1 MADARRYVLG
11 SPLDIQQIL
20 LDAQHRWL
28 RPAEICEILQNYK
41 NFQIAPEPA
50 NMPPSGSLFLFDRK
64 VLRYFRKDGHNW
76 RKKKD
81 GKTVKEAHERLKAGS
96 VDVLHCYYAHGE
108 HNENFQRRTYWM
120 LEEELSHIVLV
131 HYLEVKGNRMNIHRI
146 KETEETISLSR
157 ETESNYEINSSRS
170 SNSLQNNYQVPS
182 QTMDSSSPQASEY
195 GDAESAYSNQANSGI
210 HSIVDFQGAGMQNID
225 TGHSD
230 PYYPASNSTDDY
242 QGNLSINPGMDFLS
256 LSPADTTREHNVA
269 GLALEPQK
277 HLDFSSWEQAL
288 ESCSSGAQSNLIQP
302 SVSSTQPVTL
312 EIMPKHG
319 HDMLGQ
325 LFTDGISTKQEIG
338 IQSPDQEELEVH
350 ITNKIAESVST
361 EKGHHTNSFL
371 DDNVALEGK
380 ADCLSTGKQPFAN
393 ILAEDG
399 LKKIDSFNRW
409 MSKQLGDV
417 NELLGQ
423 SSNGAYWS
431 EVVSDRVDSSDSQ
444 EREND
449 FMLTPSL
456 SQEQLFSIIDFS
468 PSWTYA
474 GLEIKVLI
482 TGRFL
487 RSQQEAE
494 LFKWSCM
501 FGEVEVP
508 AEVIADGVLRCHA
521 PVHKAGRVPFYITC
535 SNRVACSELREF
547 EFRVTNSHGVISAD
561 TKDCSINES
570 VDETLYMRFAKLLC
584 ANSLRLNNS
593 NIGEN
598 LQLRSKICSL
608 LKDDDAQWD
617 HVLESTSDEFSTEI
631 VREQLFEKLLKE
643 KLCEWLIE
651 KSAEGGK
658 GASVLDEGGQGV
670 LHFASAL
677 GYDWALQPT
686 IIAGVSVN
694 FRDANGWTALHWA
707 ASFGRE
713 RTVASLISLGA
724 APGALTDPTPTY
736 TAGRTPAD
744 LASANGHKG
753 IAGYLAESALS
764 AHLSF
769 LNLDTAGGDASH
781 GSGGKAV
788 QTISE
793 RSPTP
798 IREGDLPSLSLKD
811 SLAAVCNATQA
822 AARIHQ
828 VFRVQ
833 SFQRKQLKE
842 YGDDKHGISD
852 EHALSLV
859 ATKVYKAGQIDEPL
873 HAAAIRI
880 QNKFRGWKGRKDFLI
895 TRQRIVKIQ
904 AHFRGH
910 QVRKSCKN
918 ILWSVGIVEK
928 VILRWRRKGSGLRGF
943 KREALTE
950 ASSMQDAPSN
960 EDEYDLLKEGRKQ
973 TEERLQKALA
983 RVKSMVQYPE
993 ARDQYRRLL
1002 NVVSEIHEAQVEH
1015 ENTPNRNGEATD
1027 FYDDLID
1034 LDLEELLDDDTLMPM
1049 AP

>member
-11 SPLDIQQIL
+11 NPLDIQQIL

-41 NFQIAPEPA
+41 KFQIAPEPA

-76 RKKKD
+76 RKKRD

-96 VDVLHCYYAHGE
+96 IDVLHCYYAHGE

-146 KETEETISLSR
+146 KDTEETISLSH
-157 ETESNYEINSSRS
+157 ETEANHETNSSLS
-170 SNSLQNNYQVPS
+170 SISHQNNYQVPS
-182 QTMDSSSPQASEY
+182 QTTDSSSPQASEY
-195 GDAESAYSNQANSGI
+195 EDAESAYSNQANSGN
-210 HSIVDFQGAGMQNID
+210 HSIVDFQEAGMQNID

-230 PYYPASNSTDDY
+230 PYYPASDSTDDY
-242 QGNLSINPGMDFLS
+242 QQNLSLKPGMDFLS
-256 LSPADTTREHNVA
+256 LSRADITRECNVA

-277 HLDFSSWEQAL
+277 NLDFSSWEPLL
-288 ESCSSGAQSNLIQP
+288 ESCTSGGQSTLIQ
-302 SVSSTQPVTL
+302 VLGSSAQPVTPD
-312 EIMPKHG
+312 IMPKHT
-319 HDMLGQ
+319 HDTLEQ

-338 IQSPDQEELEVH
+338 IQSQDQEELQVH
-350 ITNKIAESVST
+350 LTNKIAESVST
-361 EKGHHTNSFL
+361 ENGHHSNSFL
-371 DDNVALEGK
+371 DGNVALEVKTG
-380 ADCLSTGKQPFAN
+380 CPSMGKQPFAN
-393 ILAEDG
+393 ILAEEG

-417 NELLGQ
+417 NALLGQ
-423 SSNGAYWS
+423 SSTGAYWS
-431 EVVSDRVDSSDSQ
+431 AIVNDDGIDSSDSQ
-444 EREND
+444 EHDNN

-487 RSQQEAE
+487 RSQQDAE
-494 LFKWSCM
+494 LCKWSCM

-508 AEVIADGVLRCHA
+508 AEVMADGVLRCHA
-521 PVHKAGRVPFYITC
+521 PVHKAGRVPFYVTC

-547 EFRVTNSHGVISAD
+547 EFRVNNSQDVISAD
-561 TKDCSINES
+561 TKDGSIN
-570 VDETLYMRFAKLLC
+570 ETLYMRFTKLLC
-584 ANSLRLNNS
+584 SNTLRLSNS

-598 LQLRSKICSL
+598 SQLRSKICSL
-608 LKDDDAQWD
+608 LKDDDAHWD
-617 HVLESTSDEFSTEI
+617 HVMESTSDEFSTEG
-631 VREQLFEKLLKE
+631 VREQFFQKLLKE

-651 KSAEGGK
+651 KAAEGGK

-724 APGALTDPTPTY
+724 APGALTDPTPKY
-736 TAGRTPAD
+736 TTGRTPAD

-764 AHLSF
+764 AHLSL
-769 LNLDTAGGDASH
+769 LNLDTAGGDACH

-798 IREGDLPSLSLKD
+798 IREGDLPSGVSLKD

-833 SFQRKQLKE
+833 SFQRKQLRE
-842 YGDDKHGISD
+842 FGDDNHGISD
-852 EHALSLV
+852 EHALTLV
-859 ATKVYKAGQIDEPL
+859 ASKVYKPGQVDEPL

-880 QNKFRGWKGRKDFLI
+880 QNKFRGWKGRKEFLI

-910 QVRKSCKN
+910 QVRKNRKN

-943 KREALTE
+943 KREELTDT
-950 ASSMQDAPSN
+950 SSMQDASSN
-960 EDEYDLLKEGRKQ
+960 EDEYDFLKEGRKQ
-973 TEERLQKALA
+973 TEERLEKALA

-1002 NVVSEIHEAQVEH
+1002 NVVSEIQEAQVEY
-1015 ENTPNRNGEATD
+1015 EMTPDHNGEATD
-1027 FYDDLID
+1027 FDDDLT
-1034 LDLEELLDDDTLMPM
+1034 DLEQLLDDDTYMHLGP
-1049 AP
+1049 

>member
-1 MADARRYVLG
+1 
-11 SPLDIQQIL
+11 
-20 LDAQHRWL
+20 
-28 RPAEICEILQNYK
+28 
-41 NFQIAPEPA
+41 
-50 NMPPSGSLFLFDRK
+50 
-64 VLRYFRKDGHNW
+64 
-76 RKKKD
+76 
-81 GKTVKEAHERLKAGS
+81 
-96 VDVLHCYYAHGE
+96 
-108 HNENFQRRTYWM
+108 M

-146 KETEETISLSR
+146 KETEETVSLSC
-157 ETESNYEINSSRS
+157 ETEANHEINSSLS
-170 SNSLQNNYQVPS
+170 SNNNNQNNYQVPS
-182 QTMDSSSPQASEY
+182 QTTDSSSPQASEY
-195 GDAESAYSNQANSGI
+195 GDAESAYSNHANSGI
-210 HSIVDFQGAGMQNID
+210 HSIVDFQEAGMHNID
-225 TGHSD
+225 TGRSD
-230 PYYPASNSTDDY
+230 PYYPASYSTDDY
-242 QGNLSINPGMDFLS
+242 QGNLSLKPGMDFLS
-256 LSPADTTREHNVA
+256 LSPADITRECNDA

-277 HLDFSSWEQAL
+277 HIDFSSWEQAL
-288 ESCSSGAQSNLIQP
+288 ESCTSGGQSNLIQL
-302 SVSSTQPVTL
+302 SGSSAQPVTP
-312 EIMPKHG
+312 ESMPKHG
-319 HDMLGQ
+319 HDVLGQ

-338 IQSPDQEELEVH
+338 IQSQDQEELQVH
-350 ITNKIAESVST
+350 LTNKFAESVST
-361 EKGHHTNSFL
+361 ENEHHTNSFL
-371 DDNVALEGK
+371 DGNVALEVK
-380 ADCLSTGKQPFAN
+380 AGCHSTGKQPFAN

-423 SSNGAYWS
+423 SSTGAYWS
-431 EVVSDRVDSSDSQ
+431 AVVSDSGIDSSDSQ
-444 EREND
+444 EQDNN

-494 LFKWSCM
+494 LCKWSCM

-508 AEVIADGVLRCHA
+508 AEVMADGVLRCQA

-547 EFRVTNSHGVISAD
+547 EFRVNNSQDVSAD
-561 TKDCSINES
+561 AKDCSII
-570 VDETLYMRFAKLLC
+570 ETLYTRFAKLLC
-584 ANSLRLNNS
+584 SNSPHLSNG

-598 LQLRSKICSL
+598 SQLRSKICSL
-608 LKDDDAQWD
+608 LKDDDSHWD
-617 HVLESTSDEFSTEI
+617 HVMESTSDEFSTER

-651 KSAEGGK
+651 KTAEGGK
-658 GASVLDEGGQGV
+658 GASILDEGGQGV

-686 IIAGVSVN
+686 IIAGVNVN

-736 TAGRTPAD
+736 TTGRTPAD
-744 LASANGHKG
+744 LASAKRHKG
-753 IAGYLAESALS
+753 IAGYLAESSLS
-764 AHLSF
+764 AHLSS

-788 QTISE
+788 RSISE

-798 IREGDLPSLSLKD
+798 IGEGDLPSGLSLKD

-842 YGDDKHGISD
+842 YGDDNHGISD
-852 EHALSLV
+852 EHALTLV
-859 ATKVYKAGQIDEPL
+859 ASKVYKPGQVDEPL

-880 QNKFRGWKGRKDFLI
+880 QNKFRGWKGRKEFLI

-910 QVRKSCKN
+910 QVRKNRKN

-943 KREALTE
+943 KREGLAD
-950 ASSMQDAPSN
+950 ASSMQDASSIEN
-960 EDEYDLLKEGRKQ
+960 EDEYDFLKEGRKQ

-1002 NVVSEIHEAQVEH
+1002 NVVSEIQEAQVDYEI
-1015 ENTPNRNGEATD
+1015 TPDNNGEATD
-1027 FYDDLID
+1027 IDDDLI
-1034 LDLEELLDDDTLMPM
+1034 DLEELLDDDTYMQMGP
-1049 AP
+1049 

>member
-1 MADARRYVLG
+1 MADARRCAVG
-11 SPLDIQQIL
+11 NPLDIQQIL

-41 NFQIAPEPA
+41 KFQIAPEPA

-76 RKKKD
+76 RKKRD

-96 VDVLHCYYAHGE
+96 IDVLHCYYAHGE
-108 HNENFQRRTYWM
+108 DNENFQRRTYWM

-146 KETEETISLSR
+146 KEPEETISLSR
-157 ETESNYEINSSRS
+157 ETEANHEINSSLS
-170 SNSLQNNYQVPS
+170 SNSHQNNYQVPS
-182 QTMDSSSPQASEY
+182 QTTDSSSPQASEY

-210 HSIVDFQGAGMQNID
+210 HSIVDFQEAGMQNID

-230 PYYPASNSTDDY
+230 PYCPASYSTDDY
-242 QGNLSINPGMDFLS
+242 QRNLSLKPGMDFLS
-256 LSPADTTREHNVA
+256 LSSADITRECNVD
-269 GLALEPQK
+269 GSALEAQK

-288 ESCSSGAQSNLIQP
+288 ESCTSGGQSNLIQL
-302 SVSSTQPVTL
+302 SVSSAQTVTP
-312 EIMPKHG
+312 EIMPKHE
-319 HDMLGQ
+319 HDILEQ
-325 LFTDGISTKQEIG
+325 LFTDRICTKREIG
-338 IQSPDQEELEVH
+338 IRLQDQEELQVH
-350 ITNKIAESVST
+350 LTNKIAESVST
-361 EKGHHTNSFL
+361 ENGHHTNSFL
-371 DDNVALEGK
+371 DGNVALEGK
-380 ADCLSTGKQPFAN
+380 AGCPPTGKQPFAS
-393 ILAEDG
+393 ILAEEG

-423 SSNGAYWS
+423 SSTGAYWS
-431 EVVSDRVDSSDSQ
+431 SVVSDGGVDSSDSQ
-444 EREND
+444 EHENN

-474 GLEIKVLI
+474 GSEIKVLI

-494 LFKWSCM
+494 LCKWSCM

-508 AEVIADGVLRCHA
+508 AEVVADGVLRCHA

-547 EFRVTNSHGVISAD
+547 EFRVNNSQ
-561 TKDCSINES
+561 DCSI
-570 VDETLYMRFAKLLC
+570 DETLYTRFAKLLC
-584 ANSLRLNNS
+584 ANSQRLSSS

-598 LQLRSKICSL
+598 SQLRSKICSL
-608 LKDDDAQWD
+608 LKDDDARWD
-617 HVLESTSDEFSTEI
+617 HVLESTSDEFSTER
-631 VREQLFEKLLKE
+631 VREQLFQKLLKE

-651 KSAEGGK
+651 KAAEGGK

-686 IIAGVSVN
+686 ITAGVSVN

-724 APGALTDPTPTY
+724 APGLLTDPTPTY
-736 TAGRTPAD
+736 TTGRTPAD

-764 AHLSF
+764 THLSS
-769 LNLDTAGGDASH
+769 LNLDTAGGDTSH

-798 IREGDLPSLSLKD
+798 IGEGDLLSGLSLKD

-842 YGDDKHGISD
+842 TNFVDGKD
-852 EHALSLV
+852 ERIFNHPAANCQNSGPFQRSSGAEKSQKYSL
-859 ATKVYKAGQIDEPL
+859 
-873 HAAAIRI
+873 
-880 QNKFRGWKGRKDFLI
+880 
-895 TRQRIVKIQ
+895 
-904 AHFRGH
+904 
-910 QVRKSCKN
+910 
-918 ILWSVGIVEK
+918 
-928 VILRWRRKGSGLRGF
+928 
-943 KREALTE
+943 
-950 ASSMQDAPSN
+950 DAPSN
-960 EDEYDLLKEGRKQ
+960 EDEYDFLREGRKQ

-1002 NVVSEIHEAQVEH
+1002 NVVSEIQEAQVDYEY
-1015 ENTPNRNGEATD
+1015 TPNNNGEATD
-1027 FYDDLID
+1027 FDDDLI
-1034 LDLEELLDDDTLMPM
+1034 DLEELLDDTFMPT

>member
-1 MADARRYVLG
+1 MADARRYV
-11 SPLDIQQIL
+11 LDIQQIL

-146 KETEETISLSR
+146 KDTEEMISLSR
-157 ETESNYEINSSRS
+157 ETEASYEINSSLS
-170 SNSLQNNYQVPS
+170 SNSHQNNYQVPS

-210 HSIVDFQGAGMQNID
+210 HSIVDFQEAGMQNID
-225 TGHSD
+225 TGHSH
-230 PYYPASNSTDDY
+230 PYYPASNLTDDY
-242 QGNLSINPGMDFLS
+242 QGNLSVNPGMDFLS
-256 LSPADTTREHNVA
+256 FSPADTTRECDVA

-277 HLDFSSWEQAL
+277 HLDFPSWEQAL
-288 ESCSSGAQSNLIQP
+288 ESRSSGAQSNIIQP
-302 SVSSTQPVTL
+302 SVSSAQPVTP

-319 HDMLGQ
+319 HDILGQ
-325 LFTDGISTKQEIG
+325 LFTDGISSKQEIG
-338 IQSPDQEELEVH
+338 IRSQDQEELQVH

-361 EKGHHTNSFL
+361 ENGHYTNSFL
-371 DDNVALEGK
+371 DGNVALEGK
-380 ADCLSTGKQPFAN
+380 AGCPSTGKQPFAN
-393 ILAEDG
+393 ILAEEG

-423 SSNGAYWS
+423 STTGAYWS
-431 EVVSDRVDSSDSQ
+431 AVVSDGVDSSDSQ
-444 EREND
+444 QHEND

-456 SQEQLFSIIDFS
+456 SQEQLFSIVDFS

-508 AEVIADGVLRCHA
+508 AEVIADGVLCCHA

-547 EFRVTNSHGVISAD
+547 EFRVNNSHGMISAD
-561 TKDCSINES
+561 TKDCSVNEG

-584 ANSLRLNNS
+584 ANSPRLNNS

-598 LQLRSKICSL
+598 SQLRSKICSL
-608 LKDDDAQWD
+608 LKDDDAHGD
-617 HVLESTSDEFSTEI
+617 HVLESSSDEFSSER

-686 IIAGVSVN
+686 IIAGVNVN

-707 ASFGRE
+707 ASLGRE
-713 RTVASLISLGA
+713 WTVASLISLGA
-724 APGALTDPTPTY
+724 SPGALTDPTPTY
-736 TAGRTPAD
+736 TTGRTPAD

-764 AHLSF
+764 AHLSL
-769 LNLDTAGGDASH
+769 LNLDTTGGDASH

-798 IREGDLPSLSLKD
+798 IREGDLPSGLSLKD
-811 SLAAVCNATQA
+811 SLAAVCNASQA

-828 VFRVQ
+828 VFRMQ

-842 YGDDKHGISD
+842 YGDDRHGISD

-859 ATKVYKAGQIDEPL
+859 ATKVYKPGQVDEPL

-910 QVRKSCKN
+910 QVRKSKN

-950 ASSMQDAPSN
+950 ASSMQDAPSD

-993 ARDQYRRLL
+993 ARDQYSRLL
-1002 NVVSEIHEAQVEH
+1002 NVVSEIQEAQVEH
-1015 ENTPNRNGEATD
+1015 ENTRNRNGEATD

-1034 LDLEELLDDDTLMPM
+1034 LEELLDDDTLEPM